1 MMAKKDCVGIIGQG
15 YVGSALASAVT
26 SVGYKVVGY
35 DNNKELV
42 NNLKSKKLENYTATN
57 DPSDLSECQ
66 IIVIAVPTPLKEN
79 KLPDLSY
86 LNLAVNLIAK
96 YIQSPILIINEST
109 SYPGTLRNE
118 IAAIIEKIQPIKHLY
133 AAAPERVDPSN
144 EYWNLKNTPR
154 LISGLCEKA
163 TTQAF
168 DFYSTFTDDVKI
180 VSSPEIAEAAKLFEN
195 TFRQVNISLVNE
207 FSKLTRL
214 VGLDVNEVLDAAETK
229 PFGFLKFTP
238 GAGVGGHCIPI
249 DPLYLN
255 YYAKINNFEMKLIT
269 LADEINSKMPQ
280 YIVSMVKKDYGDKL
294 KGKKIIIVG
303 LAYKANTSDIR
314 ESPSLP
320 MIRLLRSEGAEVYW
334 NDDLVKIWNA
344 ESSTKIKDQDIAIIV
359 TRHSNLDLNELER
372 IPYVFDST
380 GKSVFVK
387 KI

>member
-1 MMAKKDCVGIIGQG
+1 MAKKDCVGIIGQG
-15 YVGSALASAVT
+15 YVGSALASVAT

-35 DNNKELV
+35 DNNQELV
-42 NNLKSKKLENYTATN
+42 SNLQSKKLNNYTATN
-57 DPSDLSECQ
+57 DPTDLSECQ
-66 IIVIAVPTPLKEN
+66 IIVIAVPTPLGAD

-86 LNLAVNLIAK
+86 LNLAVDHIA
-96 YIQSPILIINEST
+96 IHIRNPALIINEST

-118 IAAIIEKIQPIKHLY
+118 VAGKIEKTNSVKHLY

-144 EYWNLKNTPR
+144 KTWNLENTPR
-154 LISGLCEKA
+154 LISGLTEEA
-163 TTQAF
+163 TRQAY
-168 DFYSTFTDDVKI
+168 DFYSTFTKDIKI

-195 TFRQVNISLVNE
+195 TFRQVNIGLVNE
-207 FSKLTRL
+207 FSKLTRI

-255 YYAKINNFEMKLIT
+255 HYAKVNNFEIKLIT
-269 LADEINSKMPQ
+269 LADEINSQMPQ
-280 YIVSMVKKDYGDKL
+280 YIVSIIKQDHGNKL

-303 LAYKANTSDIR
+303 LAYKANTTDIR
-314 ESPSLP
+314 ESPSLS

-334 NDDLVKIWNA
+334 NDDLVKTWNA
-344 ESSTKIKDQDIAIIV
+344 ESSTKIEGQDIAIIV

-380 GKSVFVK
+380 GKSDFVN